1 MKKAGIV
8 VLMTLTLAFVSGLV
22 GFFIGRNYDPSNI
35 EISIGTTKPPSSPA
49 DDAQTTDP
57 TGDTLS
63 FPIDLN
69 TATAEQLQELPG
81 IGPVLAQ
88 RIIEYRTKV
97 GKFKSVSD
105 LANVSGIGLTRLES
119 ILDYITV
126 QEENP

>member
-119 ILDYITV
+119 ILDYIPV

>member
-1 MKKAGIV
+1 MKKAGII
-8 VLMTLTLAFVSGLV
+8 VLVAITLAFVSGLV
-22 GFFIGRNYDPSNI
+22 GFFIGRNYDPSNV